1 MSNRDPVLLRDR
13 ITNQPITK
21 GDTRV
26 GLNQFVRKQNLA
38 FEYEVLNW
46 NFGRRTWHLFS
57 TDLAERVILNG
68 SLSTA
73 AARSIL

>member
-1 MSNRDPVLLRDR
+1 M
-13 ITNQPITK
+13 
-21 GDTRV
+21 